1 MENFNV
7 WKTALYLILGT
18 FVIGYL
24 FDYINY
30 ENKTVITTTMI
41 IYWICILYKGIK
53 DFKKE

>member
-1 MENFNV
+1 MGNFNV

-24 FDYINY
+24 FDYNGY
-30 ENKTVITTTMI
+30 ENKTVITITMI
-41 IYWICILYKGIK
+41 IYWIVVLCKGIK